1 MTYICSICGAKEE
14 HDSKFE
20 CSEITQFAEG
30 NICHHN
36 WIELRGFAKSP
47 EKIEGEVKETDFE
60 IIETNLKDEVNNEIK
75 TLSLADQINK
85 DKNTYLAS
93 IDSYNEVNKDLE
105 NIYSEIKNSLG
116 LDVSLP
122 EFKNV
127 VMSMAKYDA
136 KTHGY
141 MSLINSKIAEKYS
154 NLAFAKAMIATE
166 TILAN
171 MAGALMERTRN
182 MGDDPEGDNN
192 LKLAAPAMKFY
203 REAIDMMR
211 DLKKEMVI
219 PEVDRKL
226 NDMRANREEEKQIE
240 LSQEDIQALLKLANQ
255 STEENN
261 ETQN

>member
-1 MTYICSICGAKEE
+1 M
-14 HDSKFE
+14 
-20 CSEITQFAEG
+20 
-30 NICHHN
+30 NV
-36 WIELRGFAKSP
+36 ELRGFAKSP
-47 EKIEGEVKETDFE
+47 EKIEGDIKETDFE
-60 IIETNLKDEVNNEIK
+60 IIESNLKEEVDKEIK
-75 TLSLADQINK
+75 TLSLSDQINK

-105 NIYSEIKNSLG
+105 DIYSEIKNSLG
-116 LDVSLP
+116 LDVGLP

-166 TILAN
+166 TILSN
-171 MAGALMERTRN
+171 MAASLMERTRN
-182 MGDDPEGDNN
+182 MGDDAEGDNN

-226 NDMRANREEEKQIE
+226 DDMRTDKKEEKQVE
-240 LSQEDIQALLKLANQ
+240 LSQEEIQSLLKLANNGG
-255 STEENN
+255 NN
-261 ETQN
+261 DN

>member
-1 MTYICSICGAKEE
+1 MTFICSICGAKEE
-14 HDSKFE
+14 HDSLQE
-20 CSEITQFAEG
+20 CSIETEFATD
-30 NICHHN
+30 NICKHN
-36 WIELRGFAKSP
+36 WIALHGFAKSP
-47 EKIEGEVKETDFE
+47 DKIEGDIKETEFE
-60 IIETNLKDEVNNEIK
+60 IIESELKNEVDNEIR
-75 TLSLADQINK
+75 TLSLTDQI
-85 DKNTYLAS
+85 DKERNTYLAS
-93 IDSYNEVNKDLE
+93 IDSFNEVNKNLE
-105 NIYSEIKNSLG
+105 DIYSEIKNSLG

-141 MSLINSKIAEKYS
+141 MTLINSKIAEKYS

-166 TILAN
+166 TILSN
-171 MAGALMERTRN
+171 MASSLMERTRN
-182 MGDDPEGDNN
+182 MGEDAEGDNN

-226 NDMRANREEEKQIE
+226 DDMRADKKEEQQIE
-240 LSQEDIQALLKLANQ
+240 LSEKDIQALLKMANGDK
-255 STEENN
+255 NDN
-261 ETQN
+261 GM

>member
-1 MTYICSICGAKEE
+1 M
-14 HDSKFE
+14 
-20 CSEITQFAEG
+20 
-30 NICHHN
+30 NV
-36 WIELRGFAKSP
+36 ELRGFAKSP
-47 EKIEGEVKETDFE
+47 EKIEGDIKETDFE
-60 IIETNLKDEVNNEIK
+60 IIESNLKEEVDKEIK
-75 TLSLADQINK
+75 TLSLSDQINK

-105 NIYSEIKNSLG
+105 DIYSEIKNSLG
-116 LDVSLP
+116 LDVGLP

-166 TILAN
+166 TILSN
-171 MAGALMERTRN
+171 MAASLMERTRN
-182 MGDDPEGDNN
+182 MGDDAEGDNN

-211 DLKKEMVI
+211 DLRKEMVI

-226 NDMRANREEEKQIE
+226 DDMRTDKKEEKQIE
-240 LSQEDIQALLKLANQ
+240 LSQEEIQSLLKLANNGD
-255 STEENN
+255 NN
-261 ETQN
+261 DN

>member
-1 MTYICSICGAKEE
+1 MTYICSICGTKEE
-14 HDSKFE
+14 HDSRME
-20 CSEITQFAEG
+20 CSIETEFAEG
-30 NICHHN
+30 NVCKHN

-47 EKIEGEVKETDFE
+47 ENIEGDIKETDFE
-60 IIETNLKDEVNNEIK
+60 IIESNLKEEVDKEIK
-75 TLSLADQINK
+75 TLSLSDQINK

-105 NIYSEIKNSLG
+105 DIYSEIKNSLG
-116 LDVSLP
+116 LDVGLP

-166 TILAN
+166 TILSN
-171 MAGALMERTRN
+171 MAASLMERTRN
-182 MGDDPEGDNN
+182 MGDDAEGDNN

-226 NDMRANREEEKQIE
+226 DDMRTDKKEEKQVE
-240 LSQEDIQALLKLANQ
+240 LSQEEIQSLLKLANNGD
-255 STEENN
+255 NN
-261 ETQN
+261 DN